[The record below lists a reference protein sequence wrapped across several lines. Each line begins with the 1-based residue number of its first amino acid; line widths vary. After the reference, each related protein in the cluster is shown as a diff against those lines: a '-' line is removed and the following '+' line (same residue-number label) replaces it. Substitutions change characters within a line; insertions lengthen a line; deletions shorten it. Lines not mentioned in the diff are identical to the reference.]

1 MSAHDP
7 LSFEID
13 GMTCAACVGR
23 AERAIAAVAGVE
35 RAAVKS
41 RYAWRPGDFGTGRG
55 AGYGRC
61 GQRRADGSRVSCG
74 AGPGAA
80 GDRGEELCQLCVQSR
95 GCADGNAGCVVGAC

>member
-23 AERAIAAVAGVE
+23 AERAIAAAAGVE
-35 RAAVKS
+35 RAEVNPATHGGRVLLEQGAVPDV
-41 RYAWRPGDFGTGRG
+41 AG
-55 AGYGRC
+55 AVSG
-61 GQRRADGSRVSCG
+61 RADGSRVSCG

-95 GCADGNAGCVVGAC
+95 GCADGSAGCVVGAC